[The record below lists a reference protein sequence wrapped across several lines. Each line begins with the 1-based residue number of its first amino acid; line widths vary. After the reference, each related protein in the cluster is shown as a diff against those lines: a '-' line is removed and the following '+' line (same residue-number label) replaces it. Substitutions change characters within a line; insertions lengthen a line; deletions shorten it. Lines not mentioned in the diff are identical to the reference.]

1 MCLNIL
7 INNLEKRGG
16 WGVGGT
22 EAVRDCVASLVG
34 GSPVQKEAEL
44 KSRRI
49 TWSDESHHCQT
60 QGWAPGKEHSQLL
73 AHIAAPSMNWNHWG
87 KRSEGCCRELNEGI
101 CSACS
106 QSQKI
111 KQGVRPWEEWVRK

>member
-1 MCLNIL
+1 M
-7 INNLEKRGG
+7 
-16 WGVGGT
+16 
-22 EAVRDCVASLVG
+22 
-34 GSPVQKEAEL
+34 QKQAEL

-49 TWSDESHHCQT
+49 TRSDESHHYQT
-60 QGWAPGKEHSQLL
+60 QGWVLGKEHSQLL

-87 KRSEGCCRELNEGI
+87 KRPEGRCRQLNEDI

-111 KQGVRPWEEWVRK
+111 KQGVRPWEEWVGKYGKYDNAVMRVLRVSQ